1 MWQFCFIASVLAA
14 YSLSPSHTLSLS
26 HSPTLYLSLSPTP
39 QCHLLLSWLSN
50 KDRQDMPPSRGSE
63 VDSDAG
69 RDSLVLNVAYIAS
82 SDLVCARVTVCACVC
97 ECVRVEQTVIIMP
110 CPAIIGFNEMPP
122 WTAWKALLLVCLS
135 LCVGVCV
142 CLFRYYIHTAAEALR
157 VCMCCRICVCY

>member
-1 MWQFCFIASVLAA
+1 
-14 YSLSPSHTLSLS
+14 
-26 HSPTLYLSLSPTP
+26 
-39 QCHLLLSWLSN
+39 
-50 KDRQDMPPSRGSE
+50 MPPSRGSE

-122 WTAWKALLLVCLS
+122 WTA
-135 LCVGVCV
+135 
-142 CLFRYYIHTAAEALR
+142 
-157 VCMCCRICVCY
+157 